1 MLVNATA
8 AAGQAG
14 RRWARLR
21 SELRSQSISFS
32 EVHTE
37 TAGQARALAS
47 QHASTFDVVVAA
59 GGDGTVNEVA
69 DGLLQAGASRA
80 ALGVL
85 PLGTGN
91 DVAHLLGVGRLADAV
106 ACLQS
111 GQPARMDAIEIR
123 CRAAGQPVVR
133 HALLFASV
141 GFAGALLRRTTP
153 RVKRIFGPRGCYSVG
168 LFRALPGF
176 RAPQLRVRWDD
187 EVIEGRFF
195 LACAANSEAA
205 GGGMMRLGPGAR
217 LDDGWLN
224 LSLIGDLSWLEVVR
238 CFPQLRTGRHVHH
251 PKVRYGVGREMEVTS
266 ERPLDV
272 QMDGEV
278 FGETP
283 VTFRVRPRALQV
295 LSPRVLCDSNVSTSC
310 NT

>member
-8 AAGQAG
+8 AAGRAG
-14 RRWARLR
+14 QRWSRLR
-21 SELRSQSISFS
+21 AELHRQSISFA
-32 EVHTE
+32 ELHTE
-37 TAGQARALAS
+37 SPGQARAWAA
-47 QHASTFDVVVAA
+47 QHAAEFDVVVAV

-69 DGLLQAGASRA
+69 DGLLQAEASRA

-111 GQPARMDAIEIR
+111 GQPARMDAIEIG
-123 CRAAGQPVVR
+123 CVAAGRPVIR

-141 GFAGALLRRTTP
+141 GFAGALLRCTTP
-153 RVKRIFGPRGCYSVG
+153 LVKRIFGPKGCYSVG

-176 RAPQLRVRWDD
+176 RAPLLRVRWDA
-187 EVIEGRFF
+187 EVMEGRFF

-224 LSLIGDLSWLEVVR
+224 LSLIGDLSWLEVMR
-238 CFPQLRTGRHVHH
+238 CFPLLRSGKHVHH
-251 PKVRYGVGREMEVTS
+251 PKVRYGLGREMEVTS
-266 ERPLDV
+266 QRPLDV

-283 VTFRVRPRALQV
+283 VTFRVRPQSLSALV
-295 LSPRVLCDSNVSTSC
+295 PGARIH
-310 NT
+310 